1 MAEMRY
7 SDFLAL
13 LIAEEEKAS
22 TSEQWLVL
30 LRYYDQL
37 LQALPD
43 QAELYHHRSIA
54 LQNLGLY
61 DLALWDAKQAV
72 RLSPN
77 FPLAWCNKALL
88 HLTLGGNEQ
97 GWQDYEW
104 RWKTNLPAFE
114 PLGIDIP
121 QWQGMGQGEP
131 IGEGKLLIHVEQ
143 GFGDNIQ
150 FVRYAIEAK
159 RRGLNVVV
167 LNHTGIENLL
177 NFNLARYGVETVPN
191 GSTIYGLKYHIPMMS
206 LLLALR
212 LFSEIPPLAG
222 GYLQAEPAF
231 AEKWASLVPASRKPK
246 IGIVWGGSP
255 KHKRNLSRSLDFAQL
270 APLFELD
277 GEFHCLQ
284 KVLNKADCKRSDF
297 PKNLHL
303 WADRLDDFSDTAGLI
318 EQMDL
323 VISVD
328 TSVAHLAA
336 AMGKPTWILLSFHP
350 DFRWG
355 LERTDSDWYQSV
367 RLFRQGADLSWQP
380 VIDQLVQSLTDW
392 SENKSIALAGVNS

>member
-1 MAEMRY
+1 MAEMQYR
-7 SDFLAL
+7 DFLAL
-13 LIAEEEKAS
+13 LMAEEEKAC
-22 TSEQWLVL
+22 TSEQWLRL

-37 LQALPD
+37 LQALPE

-72 RLSPN
+72 RLSPD

-88 HLTLGGNEQ
+88 HLTLGENKQ

-104 RWKTNLPAFE
+104 RWQTNLPAFE

-121 QWQGMGQGEP
+121 QWQGDP
-131 IGEGKLLIHVEQ
+131 IGDAKLLIHVEQ

-177 NFNLARYGVETVPN
+177 NFNLARYGVESVPN
-191 GSTIYGLKYHIPMMS
+191 GSTVYGLKYHIPMMS
-206 LLLALR
+206 LPLALR
-212 LFSEIPPLAG
+212 LFSEIPPLAE
-222 GYLQAEPAF
+222 GYLQAEPTF
-231 AEKWASLVPASRKPK
+231 TEKWANLVPATRKPK
-246 IGIVWGGSP
+246 IGLVWGGSP

-270 APLFELD
+270 SPLFELD
-277 GEFHCLQ
+277 CEFHCLQ
-284 KVLNKADCKRSDF
+284 KALNEADDKGVDF
-297 PKNLHL
+297 PENLHF
-303 WADRLDDFSDTAGLI
+303 WTDQIDDFSDTAGLI
-318 EQMDL
+318 AQMDL

-336 AMGKPTWILLSFHP
+336 AMGKSTWILLSFHP

-355 LERTDSDWYQSV
+355 LGREESDWYRSV
-367 RLFRQGADLSWQP
+367 RLFRQGADLAWQP
-380 VIDQLVQSLTDW
+380 VIEQLVQQIANW
-392 SENKSIALAGVNS
+392 RENKSIALAGVNS